1 MILLG
6 YIAYKLNQ
14 IQKELSAIP
23 SEPDKRI
30 ADSIDRW
37 LEKRLEKRLD
47 KADAD
52 KCCTHDAHENYCI
65 CCMNEHE
72 RCRIQD

>member
-1 MILLG
+1 M
-6 YIAYKLNQ
+6 
-14 IQKELSAIP
+14 
-23 SEPDKRI
+23 

-37 LEKRLEKRLD
+37 LEKRLEKRLN

-52 KCCTHDAHENYCI
+52 SCCTHDFSENYCV

-72 RCRIQD
+72 RCRIKD

>member
-1 MILLG
+1 MILLA
-6 YIAYKLNQ
+6 YIAYKVKE
-14 IQKELSAIP
+14 IQQQLEP
-23 SEPDKRI
+23 S
-30 ADSIDRW
+30 DSYDRTGEAIDRW
-37 LEKRLEKRLD
+37 LAKRVQKRLD

-52 KCCTHDAHENYCI
+52 SCCTHDFSENYCV